1 MRSEERGRDLESDQ
15 TARLANHKAKF
26 LLLDTKFLQNARYI
40 EDYLPEV
47 VRLLTFADEIRDQGK
62 TALERLQLSYVSAMC
77 VHIRRTDFVSSNTS
91 TDGASTVRITRR
103 LAREKG
109 LYRFLIFGDD
119 RKFMRWI
126 AEDLELDEHKNRRFI
141 ASISTFSEGVD
152 FYVSSQACAAFFMS
166 APIST
171 FGWWLAFFTPN
182 QSAVYYMDDKRPMKD
197 KVPSKD
203 LFL

>member
-1 MRSEERGRDLESDQ
+1 MSALCAFTSEGPILYRRILQRMALQLFESLDGLPERRFFTLEF
-15 TARLANHKAKF
+15 F
-26 LLLDTKFLQNARYI
+26 LLLIRYQ
-40 EDYLPEV
+40 EV
-47 VRLLTFADEIRDQGK
+47 
-62 TALERLQLSYVSAMC
+62 
-77 VHIRRTDFVSSNTS
+77 RT
-91 TDGASTVRITRR
+91 GQ
-103 LAREKG
+103 G

>member
-1 MRSEERGRDLESDQ
+1 MINSCCNYRSRTLSHTTRRMRSEERGRDLESDQ

-103 LAREKG
+103 LAREK
-109 LYRFLIFGDD
+109 
-119 RKFMRWI
+119 
-126 AEDLELDEHKNRRFI
+126 I